1 MRSGSV
7 VQVLQSAGGDAP
19 KSAAS
24 YSDAARKVAQR
35 RAHLHDANPR
45 QPRHPLMDDPL
56 FRHFFG
62 ERFGEGR
69 QRSSGLGSGV
79 IVSSDGYVLTN
90 YHVIEMADA
99 IEVAL
104 NDGRKLKATIV
115 GSDPRPTWPCCASS
129 CRTARRAASRR
140 SRSVAWTASA
150 SGRRAR
156 DRQPFGVGQSVTM
169 GIVSA
174 LGRTQLGI
182 NTFEDFIQTDAAIN
196 PGNSGGADRCRRQ
209 PDRHQYRH
217 LLAQRRFAGDRFR
230 DPDLDRPHRDGA
242 DHPERQMSRA
252 AGSASR
258 RRKSR
263 PRSQNPSA
271 CRERTAH

>member
-1 MRSGSV
+1 MKRLWLIFAQTVTISLAVYFVISTLKPEWLDRAPRSGSV

-24 YSDAARKVAQR
+24 YSDAARKVLPSVVHIFTTQT
-35 RAHLHDANPR
+35 PR

-115 GSDPRPTWPCCASS
+115 GSDPETDLAVLRIVVPNGQE
-129 CRTARRAASRR
+129 
-140 SRSVAWTASA
+140 
-150 SGRRAR
+150 GRFTPITLGRMDGIRVGDVVLAIGN
-156 DRQPFGVGQSVTM
+156 PFGVGQSVTM

-174 LGRTQLGI
+174 
-182 NTFEDFIQTDAAIN
+182 
-196 PGNSGGADRCRRQ
+196 
-209 PDRHQYRH
+209 
-217 LLAQRRFAGDRFR
+217 
-230 DPDLDRPHRDGA
+230 
-242 DHPERQMSRA
+242 
-252 AGSASR
+252 
-258 RRKSR
+258 
-263 PRSQNPSA
+263 
-271 CRERTAH
+271 